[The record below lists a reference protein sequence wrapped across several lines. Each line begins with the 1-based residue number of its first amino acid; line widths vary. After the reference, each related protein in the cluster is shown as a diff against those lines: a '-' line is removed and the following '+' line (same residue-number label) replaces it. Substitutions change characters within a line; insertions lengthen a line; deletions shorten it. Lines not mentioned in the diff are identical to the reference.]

1 MQGQSDLS
9 NRCREILVA
18 LVRDFIANG
27 APVGSKALAA
37 QMPEQLSP
45 ATVRSVMV
53 MLEEGGFLMQP
64 HISAGRVPTEKAY
77 RYYVDRVV
85 TGLRLAP
92 DTERYIDQS
101 LCSDGDHLERLM
113 VRASRTLSEVSRNVG
128 LVLAP
133 ALEEKLLEHIK
144 FINLPDHRVLV
155 VIVSKPD
162 LVENRVIRLDD
173 TFTQDQL
180 DQAANF
186 LNSEF
191 HGWSLGTIR
200 LEIFQRMEA
209 DKILCDRMLKNVATL
224 FMWGALSEDAVSGL
238 IVDGT
243 AKILERPEFEDVQK
257 IKQLVKTLEEKAKL
271 AGILEACLQTTETG
285 VRILIGRE
293 NPESQMQHC
302 TLVVAP
308 LHYRNRAVGALGVV
322 GPMRMEYDRAMSTV
336 EYVADLCS
344 RILSSNCPRLSR
356 PRVGPPAPWRAASWI
371 TWNLWIRKKT

>member
-1 MQGQSDLS
+1 MSGQLDLS

-18 LVRDFIANG
+18 LIRQFIASG
-27 APVGSKALAA
+27 SPVGSKALAA
-37 QMPEQLSP
+37 QLPTPVSS
-45 ATVRSVMV
+45 ATIRSVLV
-53 MLEEGGFLMQP
+53 VLEEGGFLVQP
-64 HISAGRVPTEKAY
+64 HVSAGRVPTEMAY

-85 TGLRLAP
+85 TGVRLAP
-92 DTERYIDQS
+92 DTERYIERS
-101 LCSDGDHLERLM
+101 LRPEGDRLERLM
-113 VRASRTLSEVSRNVG
+113 IKASRTLSEVSRNVG

-144 FINLPDHRVLV
+144 FINLPDRRVLV

-162 LVENRVIRLDD
+162 LVENRVVRLEE
-173 TFTQDQL
+173 TFTQEEL

-186 LNSEF
+186 LNGEF

-200 LEIFQRMEA
+200 LEVFHRMEA
-209 DKILCDRMLKNVATL
+209 DKILRDRLLKNVATL
-224 FMWGALSEDAVSGL
+224 FMWGALSEDETGGL

-243 AKILERPEFEDVQK
+243 AKILERPEFEDVEK

-271 AGILEACLQTTETG
+271 ARILEACLQSPEGG

-293 NPESQMQHC
+293 NAEQQMQHC

-308 LHYRNRAVGALGVV
+308 LHYRDRAVGALGVV

-336 EYVADLCS
+336 GYVAHLCS
-344 RILSSNCPRLSR
+344 ILLSSN
-356 PRVGPPAPWRAASWI
+356 
-371 TWNLWIRKKT
+371 

>member
-1 MQGQSDLS
+1 MNSQNDLS
-9 NRCREILVA
+9 NRGREILVA
-18 LVRDFIANG
+18 LIRQFIAHG
-27 APVGSKALAA
+27 SPVGSRALAE
-37 QMPEQLSP
+37 QMAEPVSS
-45 ATVRSVMV
+45 ATIRSILV

-85 TGLRLAP
+85 TGLRMAP
-92 DTERYIDQS
+92 DTERYIDQT
-101 LCSDGDHLERLM
+101 LRSDGDRFERLM
-113 VRASRTLSEVSRNVG
+113 LNASRTLSEVSHNVG

-162 LVENRVIRLDD
+162 LVENRVIRLDG
-173 TFTQDQL
+173 TFTQDEL

-186 LNSEF
+186 LNGEF
-191 HGWSLGTIR
+191 QGWSLGTIR

-224 FMWGALSEDAVSGL
+224 FMWGALMEDDAGGL

-257 IKQLVKTLEEKAKL
+257 IKQLVKALEEKAKL
-271 AGILEACLQTTETG
+271 AAILEACLQTPETG

-293 NPESQMQHC
+293 IADKQMQHC

-308 LHYRNRAVGALGVV
+308 LVYRNRAVGALGVV
-322 GPMRMEYDRAMSTV
+322 GPIRMEYDRAMSTV
-336 EYVADLCS
+336 GCVARVCNRL
-344 RILSSNCPRLSR
+344 LSSN
-356 PRVGPPAPWRAASWI
+356 
-371 TWNLWIRKKT
+371 

>member
-1 MQGQSDLS
+1 MNGQSDLS

-18 LVRDFIANG
+18 LIRQFIASG
-27 APVGSKALAA
+27 SPVGSKVLAA
-37 QMPEQLSP
+37 QLPTPVSS
-45 ATVRSVMV
+45 ATIRSILVI
-53 MLEEGGFLMQP
+53 LEEGGFLVQP
-64 HISAGRVPTEKAY
+64 HVSAGRIPTEMAY

-85 TGLRLAP
+85 TGVRLAP

-101 LCSDGDHLERLM
+101 LRSEGDRLERLM
-113 VRASRTLSEVSRNVG
+113 VKASRTLSEVSRNVG

-144 FINLPDHRVLV
+144 FINLPDQRVLV

-162 LVENRVIRLDD
+162 LVENRVVRLDE
-173 TFTQDQL
+173 TFTQEEL

-186 LNSEF
+186 LNGEF

-200 LEIFQRMEA
+200 LEVFHRMEA
-209 DKILCDRMLKNVATL
+209 DKILRDRLLKNVATL
-224 FMWGALSEDAVSGL
+224 FMWGALSEDETGGL

-243 AKILERPEFEDVQK
+243 AKILERPEFADVQK
-257 IKQLVKTLEEKAKL
+257 IKQLLKTLEEKAKL
-271 AGILEACLQTTETG
+271 ARILEACLQTPEVG

-293 NPESQMQHC
+293 NSERQMQHC

-308 LHYRNRAVGALGVV
+308 LHYRDRAVGALGVV

-336 EYVADLCS
+336 GYVAHICS
-344 RILSSNCPRLSR
+344 RIISSN
-356 PRVGPPAPWRAASWI
+356 
-371 TWNLWIRKKT
+371 